1 MSRACL
7 RKISGGLGCAAIP
20 SAGLLLPAIT
30 ALLTTGGVRLA
41 SGFLAMR
48 FGFLNGRRAAEVQT
62 SGPSSIVLDRG
73 SLWRALFFIGPLI
86 QMTVS
91 MPAHAQ
97 VSVEPG
103 KFGWQPSG
111 FENLVAGG
119 ASQGLG
125 GGFAGSSETEIELT
139 PQYHTRSNMI
149 FAIRDVVNLLAVSN
163 AGGSSSQW
171 RLSFP
176 EVSLFA
182 IGNFGRIEVG
192 DRAGFPQSLVGF
204 TPSEIAFT
212 SAEFGPDSGERL
224 DPSGGLATLFLPHPL
239 ADRINSLSY
248 LGYAERFYND
258 RSLKLIYV
266 TPRSRTGL
274 YGAASYTP
282 STDISSGF
290 TPDGAI
296 NTPYTG
302 LRDSGSPGVFRN
314 IVQVA
319 GVWTHRTENV
329 DVSAGSTF
337 SYAKASAG
345 NPITPDSNSLSPG
358 VTLTLHDAWTFGL
371 SGTYGGFS
379 AFRKNTSAA
388 QSPVS
393 PYGVVASVNY
403 VTGPWALGGYYQ
415 HATANS
421 LTPQSSRD
429 TVNVEEA
436 GISRLVD
443 RNHHLLG
450 EGDYTDVRL
459 FAAIYCYQFDG
470 AEPSNIAAS
479 QNGAV
484 LLFGARF
491 SFF

>member
-1 MSRACL
+1 
-7 RKISGGLGCAAIP
+7 
-20 SAGLLLPAIT
+20 
-30 ALLTTGGVRLA
+30 
-41 SGFLAMR
+41 MR

-62 SGPSSIVLDRG
+62 SGPSSIVLDRE
-73 SLWRALFFIGPLI
+73 SLWRALFFIGLFI

-97 VSVEPG
+97 MSVEPG
-103 KFGWQPSG
+103 KFGWKPSG
-111 FENLVAGG
+111 FENLVVGG
-119 ASQGLG
+119 ASQGRG

-139 PQYHTRSNMI
+139 PQYKTRSNTI
-149 FAIRDVVNLLAVSN
+149 FAIRAVINLLAASN

-171 RLSFP
+171 QLSFP

-182 IGNFGRIEVG
+182 IGNFGRIEAG

-212 SAEFGPDSGERL
+212 SAEFGPDSGKRL

-248 LGYAERFYND
+248 LGYAERFFDD
-258 RSLKLIYV
+258 RSLKLIYL
-266 TPRSRTGL
+266 TPRSRTGF
-274 YGAASYTP
+274 YGAFSYAP

-296 NTPYTG
+296 KTPYTG
-302 LRDSGSPGVFRN
+302 LQDSGSPGVFRN
-314 IVQVA
+314 IVQAA
-319 GVWTHRTENV
+319 GVWTHRTQNV
-329 DVSAGSTF
+329 DVSAGSTY

-345 NPITPDSNSLSPG
+345 NPTTRDSNSLGPG
-358 VTLTLHDAWTFGL
+358 ITLTLHDAWTFGL
-371 SGTYGGFS
+371 SGTYDGFS
-379 AFRKNTSAA
+379 AFRKNTSAD

-403 VTGPWALGGYYQ
+403 VTGSWALGGYYQ
-415 HATANS
+415 HATANN

-429 TVNVEEA
+429 TVNIEEA

-443 RNHHLLG
+443 QNHHLLG
-450 EGDYTDVRL
+450 AGYYTDVRL

-479 QNGAV
+479 QDGAV
-484 LLFGARF
+484 FLFGARF